1 LNKIYEVLA
10 RVPFFK
16 DARREEINLEP
27 LGSFTNLNY
36 KVTANGKTYVLRIAG
51 KGTSD
56 YIDRT
61 AEEYNAR
68 IATAAGLNAETLF
81 FDVDDGT
88 MLSRFVEGSTM
99 DRVRFHGD
107 PTAPARA
114 ALMLKRIHSF
124 NQVFK
129 SRFDAFATID
139 YYLDLLRKLQAPLP
153 DEYYEVKQEA
163 GAMRQALEAV
173 PIPLAPCHNDTW
185 PENFVEV
192 GRRIYLIDWEYS
204 GMNDPMWDLGNLSVE
219 AGFRAEQDQAM
230 MEAYCGGFV
239 PPRLYDRVVLY
250 KAISDYFW
258 GVWSIVQHANNNQ
271 AANFWT
277 YALNRFEHCKTLMD
291 TTEFGRHLTAAR
303 GLLGR

>member
-1 LNKIYEVLA
+1 LNKIYDVLTC
-10 RVPFFK
+10 VPLLK
-16 DARREEINLEP
+16 DARAEDINLEP
-27 LGSFTNLNY
+27 LDSFTNLNY
-36 KVTANGKTYVLRIAG
+36 KVTANGKMYVLRIAG

-56 YIDRT
+56 YIDRA

-68 IATAAGLNAETLF
+68 IATDAELNAEILF
-81 FDVDDGT
+81 FDADHGT

-99 DRVRFHGD
+99 DRVRFQGD
-107 PTAPARA
+107 STAPARA
-114 ALMLKRIHSF
+114 AVVLKRLHGL

-129 SRFDAFATID
+129 SRFDPFATVH

-153 DEYYEVKQEA
+153 DDYYEVKQEA

-173 PIPLAPCHNDTW
+173 SIPLAPCHNDTC
-185 PENFVEV
+185 PENFVEA
-192 GRRIYLIDWEYS
+192 GRRIYLVDWEYS
-204 GMNDPMWDLGNLSVE
+204 GRNDPMWDLGNLSVE

-230 MEAYCGGFV
+230 MEAYCGDFV
-239 PPRLYDRVVLY
+239 PPTMYSRMVLY

-271 AANFWT
+271 GADFWA

-291 TTEFGRHLTAAR
+291 STEFGRHLTAMR
-303 GLLGR
+303 GLQGR